1 MLWRRLGLQINPFTE
16 WNAYYTWHFLFR
28 ISLFSKAIERNLLNV
43 KEKILNKFVCLLPSI
58 YDSEVPSQKFWR
70 TSISSLKK
78 KKKLEASFYF
88 ILEVRWKVFKETLY
102 HARYTD
108 TFSFKF
114 CRIDKEDIPLDRQP
128 KFNLYSTLWMLNLV
142 CVASGVG
149 HSVKPWITYW
159 VKVSYEQCIK
169 YKRIRENT
177 TE

>member
-78 KKKLEASFYF
+78 KKNW
-88 ILEVRWKVFKETLY
+88 RQVFTLY
-102 HARYTD
+102 WKSGGKY
-108 TFSFKF
+108 SKKLYIMLVI
-114 CRIDKEDIPLDRQP
+114 RIPSLSNFAGLIK
-128 KFNLYSTLWMLNLV
+128 KTYHWTSNLNLTFI
-142 CVASGVG
+142 A
-149 HSVKPWITYW
+149 P
-159 VKVSYEQCIK
+159 YECLI
-169 YKRIRENT
+169 
-177 TE
+177 